1 MNHKHVLAGTLGWT
15 GMLLLSASAAMA
27 AEITFSRPAPGEPVY
42 GDVEVVISV
51 RPQNAPLQRID
62 VFLDRKRVGSLDRP
76 PYRLLANAGLDNA
89 EHRFEALAYLDNK
102 VVASTSILTP
112 RIAVDEEIK
121 VELRQIF
128 ASIGRRDGSVPAL
141 TKEDFVLSDLGSRQE
156 IASFERGDVRFTA
169 ALLVDAS
176 VSMQG
181 GRLEA
186 ALDAAGTFVSSLR
199 SLDEAKLVLF
209 SDRVQ
214 GETPFTN
221 LPTVLSL
228 GLSGVRAEG
237 GTALSDALFLTLKRL
252 EERRGRKVVVLLSD
266 GIDIESVVPMKEVD
280 RLARRI
286 QASIYWL
293 RLRKPSDIENAK
305 APVSRFSIWRDAVG
319 HKRELEALAEV
330 VRDSGGRIQ
339 PIDHIDQVKGVLAG
353 LLDELRSQYILGYYP
368 TVTRGPG
375 TWHEVDIR
383 VRGSGYV
390 VRAQKG
396 YSEG

>member
-1 MNHKHVLAGTLGWT
+1 MNPEHLSRLAGWT
-15 GMLLLSASAAMA
+15 GTLLFSASAALA
-27 AEITFSRPAPGEPVY
+27 VEVTFLRPAPGEPVY
-42 GDVEVVISV
+42 GDVEVVLSV
-51 RPQNAPLQRID
+51 RPLNTPLQRIE
-62 VFLDRKRVGSLDRP
+62 VFLDGKRAGVVDRP
-76 PYRLLANAGLDNA
+76 PYRLLANAGLDNV
-89 EHRFEALAYLDNK
+89 EHRFEAVAYQDGK
-102 VVASTSILTP
+102 VVASSSILTP
-112 RIAVDEEIK
+112 RFAVDEEIN

-128 ASIGRRDGSVPAL
+128 ASVGRRDGSVPEL
-141 TKEDFVLSDLGSRQE
+141 TREDFVLSDLGTRQE
-156 IASFERGDVRFTA
+156 IASFERGDVPFTA
-169 ALLVDAS
+169 ALLLDAS
-176 VSMQG
+176 TSMQG

-186 ALDAAGTFVSSLR
+186 ALDAAGTFVGALR
-199 SLDEAKLVLF
+199 PLDEAKLILF

-214 GETPFTN
+214 GETPFTT
-221 LPTVLSL
+221 LPAVLSL

-266 GIDIESVVPMKEVD
+266 GIDIESVVPMKEVE

-305 APVSRFSIWRDAVG
+305 APVSRFSIWRDAAG
-319 HKRELEALAEV
+319 HRRELEALEAV

-339 PIDHIDQVKGVLAG
+339 PIDHIGQVKGVLAG

-368 TVTRGPG
+368 SVVRGAG
-375 TWHEVDIR
+375 TWHTVDLR
-383 VRGSGYV
+383 VRGTGYV

-396 YSEG
+396 YSEN